1 MYRAI
6 VDGQGPEDALPRQ
19 DRDDV
24 PRGAQRRGEEADQR
38 QPHRRCQ
45 AEPQLL
51 QNKVRLIAPHKVVLR
66 LALVWLSWRVRVH
79 ASESQGA
86 ASARKPRRPKQ
97 VGRKAPVR
105 LVRKV
110 AEDHT
115 ACVPWRSRVRAHRD
129 PGQDKLHSEH
139 ANIWRGPGDGIN
151 MKLGRV
157 FHYILFYHIAQMHVR
172 VHLWNG
178 EGEPGELVE
187 QWELRLETP
196 LTTQKNE
203 DRVIA
208 EVLAARGYEH
218 LSHADVI
225 QHGVPPGRWPYV
237 AAITLKEADGTP
249 WAEFYFPAAISG
261 TRH

>member
-1 MYRAI
+1 
-6 VDGQGPEDALPRQ
+6 
-19 DRDDV
+19 
-24 PRGAQRRGEEADQR
+24 
-38 QPHRRCQ
+38 
-45 AEPQLL
+45 
-51 QNKVRLIAPHKVVLR
+51 
-66 LALVWLSWRVRVH
+66 
-79 ASESQGA
+79 
-86 ASARKPRRPKQ
+86 
-97 VGRKAPVR
+97 
-105 LVRKV
+105 
-110 AEDHT
+110 
-115 ACVPWRSRVRAHRD
+115 
-129 PGQDKLHSEH
+129 
-139 ANIWRGPGDGIN
+139 